1 MKCADIRDILLADF
15 ADDELS
21 TDKKALVDR
30 HLDACPSCREVLK
43 AVRAVDAQFVI
54 SEVPV
59 LPPEEIWDNIR
70 QQIEARPV
78 SPLEKVAA
86 WWEDMLRGGRPTFVY
101 GSFASA
107 LIVLLVVALPLV
119 VTGPQVGGLSDTDIL
134 AIAYLDE
141 ETSFFSLGDVGNG
154 TSVENLL

>member
-86 WWEDMLRGGRPTFVY
+86 WWEDMLRGWASNICLWKLCFGVDRSSGGGSSFSCHGAAGWRFVGYRHLGHCVFGRRN
-101 GSFASA
+101 
-107 LIVLLVVALPLV
+107 IVLQSW
-119 VTGPQVGGLSDTDIL
+119 GCRER
-134 AIAYLDE
+134 YE
-141 ETSFFSLGDVGNG
+141 C
-154 TSVENLL
+154 